1 MLKWEL
7 VKKEIFTIYVY
18 IALECD
24 KKMEKSLKIQKEKI
38 ILKIK
43 DYFKQKASEYHIE
56 TAFLY
61 GSWAKGY
68 PHHDSDLDLAL
79 LFSSQIRSEESL
91 FKLITQ
97 ISYELS
103 KDLGREVN
111 IIPIYSDFPHP
122 MLYYNAIILGIP
134 LYIKNK
140 DKFIQLKLEAIYQM
154 EDFQIFG
161 ITWQRKVAQDAIKEI
176 VDA

>member
-1 MLKWEL
+1 
-7 VKKEIFTIYVY
+7 
-18 IALECD
+18 
-24 KKMEKSLKIQKEKI
+24 MEKSLKIQKEKI
-38 ILKIK
+38 ISKLNV
-43 DYFKQKASEYHIE
+43 YFKQKASGYHIE
-56 TAFLY
+56 MAFLY

-79 LFSSQIRSEESL
+79 LFSSQIKSEEYT
-91 FKLITQ
+91 FQLITQ

-134 LYIKNK
+134 LYIKDK
-140 DKFIQLKLEAIYQM
+140 DKFIQLKLESIYQM

-161 ITWQRKVAQDAIKEI
+161 ITWQRKVAQDTFKEI
-176 VDA
+176 IHA

>member
-1 MLKWEL
+1 
-7 VKKEIFTIYVY
+7 
-18 IALECD
+18 
-24 KKMEKSLKIQKEKI
+24 MEKSLKIQKEKI
-38 ILKIK
+38 ILKLNV
-43 DYFKQKASEYHIE
+43 YFKQKASGYHIE
-56 TAFLY
+56 MAFLY

-79 LFSSQIRSEESL
+79 LFSSQIKSEEYT
-91 FKLITQ
+91 FQLITQ

-134 LYIKNK
+134 LYIKDK
-140 DKFIQLKLEAIYQM
+140 DKFIQLKLESIYQM

-161 ITWQRKVAQDAIKEI
+161 ITWQRKVAQDTFKEI
-176 VDA
+176 IHA

>member
-1 MLKWEL
+1 
-7 VKKEIFTIYVY
+7 
-18 IALECD
+18 
-24 KKMEKSLKIQKEKI
+24 MEKSLKIQKEKI
-38 ILKIK
+38 ILKLNV
-43 DYFKQKASEYHIE
+43 YFKQKASGYHIE
-56 TAFLY
+56 MAFLY

-79 LFSSQIRSEESL
+79 LFSSQIKSEEYT
-91 FKLITQ
+91 FQLITQ

-134 LYIKNK
+134 LYIKDK
-140 DKFIQLKLEAIYQM
+140 DKFIQLKLESIYQM

-161 ITWQRKVAQDAIKEI
+161 ITWQRKVAQDTFKEI
-176 VDA
+176 IHACPTINGLTRAF

>member
-1 MLKWEL
+1 
-7 VKKEIFTIYVY
+7 
-18 IALECD
+18 
-24 KKMEKSLKIQKEKI
+24 MEKSLKIQKEKI
-38 ILKIK
+38 ILKLNV
-43 DYFKQKASEYHIE
+43 YFKQKASGYHIE
-56 TAFLY
+56 MAFLY

-79 LFSSQIRSEESL
+79 LFSSQIKSEEYT
-91 FKLITQ
+91 FQLITQ

-111 IIPIYSDFPHP
+111 IIPIFSDFPHP

-134 LYIKNK
+134 LYIKDK
-140 DKFIQLKLEAIYQM
+140 DKFIQLKLESIYQM

-161 ITWQRKVAQDAIKEI
+161 ITWQRKVAQDTIKEI
-176 VDA
+176 IHA

>member
-1 MLKWEL
+1 
-7 VKKEIFTIYVY
+7 
-18 IALECD
+18 
-24 KKMEKSLKIQKEKI
+24 MEKSLKIQKEKI
-38 ILKIK
+38 ILKLNV
-43 DYFKQKASEYHIE
+43 YFKQKASGYHIE
-56 TAFLY
+56 MAFLY

-79 LFSSQIRSEESL
+79 LFSSQIKSEEYT
-91 FKLITQ
+91 FQLITQ

-134 LYIKNK
+134 LYIKDKNK
-140 DKFIQLKLEAIYQM
+140 LIQLKLESIYQM

-161 ITWQRKVAQDAIKEI
+161 ITWQRKVAQDTFKEI
-176 VDA
+176 IHA

>member
-1 MLKWEL
+1 
-7 VKKEIFTIYVY
+7 
-18 IALECD
+18 
-24 KKMEKSLKIQKEKI
+24 MEKSLKIQKEKI
-38 ILKIK
+38 ILKLK
-43 DYFKQKASEYHIE
+43 DYFIQKASGYHVE
-56 TAFLY
+56 VVFLY
-61 GSWAKGY
+61 GSWARGY

>member
-1 MLKWEL
+1 
-7 VKKEIFTIYVY
+7 
-18 IALECD
+18 
-24 KKMEKSLKIQKEKI
+24 MEKSLKIQKEKI
-38 ILKIK
+38 ILKLNV
-43 DYFKQKASEYHIE
+43 YFKQKASGYHIE
-56 TAFLY
+56 MAFLY

-68 PHHDSDLDLAL
+68 PHNDSDLDLAL
-79 LFSSQIRSEESL
+79 LFSSQIKSEEST
-91 FKLITQ
+91 FQLITQ

-134 LYIKNK
+134 LYVKDK
-140 DKFIQLKLEAIYQM
+140 DKFIQLKLESIYQM

-161 ITWQRKVAQDAIKEI
+161 ITWQRKVAQDTIKEI
-176 VDA
+176 IHA

>member
-1 MLKWEL
+1 
-7 VKKEIFTIYVY
+7 
-18 IALECD
+18 
-24 KKMEKSLKIQKEKI
+24 MEKSLKIQKEKI
-38 ILKIK
+38 ILKLNV
-43 DYFKQKASEYHIE
+43 YFKQKASGYHIE
-56 TAFLY
+56 MAFLY

-79 LFSSQIRSEESL
+79 LFSSQIRSEEYI
-91 FKLITQ
+91 FQLITQ

-122 MLYYNAIILGIP
+122 MLYYNAITLGIP
-134 LYIKNK
+134 LYIKDK
-140 DKFIQLKLEAIYQM
+140 DKFIQLKLESIYQM

-161 ITWQRKVAQDAIKEI
+161 ITWQRKVAQDTIKEI
-176 VDA
+176 IHA

>member
-1 MLKWEL
+1 
-7 VKKEIFTIYVY
+7 
-18 IALECD
+18 
-24 KKMEKSLKIQKEKI
+24 MEKSLKIQKEKI
-38 ILKIK
+38 ILELK
-43 DYFKQKASEYHIE
+43 DYFKKKASGYHIE

-79 LFSSQIRSEESL
+79 LFSSQIRSEESF

-111 IIPIYSDFPHP
+111 IIPIYSDFSHP

-140 DKFIQLKLEAIYQM
+140 DKFIKLILESIYQM
-154 EDFQIFG
+154 EDFHIFG
-161 ITWQRKVAQDAIKEI
+161 IAWQRKVAQDTIKEI
-176 VDA
+176 THA